1 MSNQKVNLAV
11 RVVMNGDVNGA
22 VYGAAGWA
30 VYGDVNG
37 AVDNDVRWAVRG
49 AVLQSLNVH
58 SHPALADFLLEVPP
72 GAGVA

>member
-1 MSNQKVNLAV
+1 MRSRDVDRAV

-22 VYGAAGWA
+22 VWGATAVA
-30 VYGDVNG
+30 VYGDVAVAVDG
-37 AVDNDVRWAVRG
+37 AVGWAVRG

-58 SHPALADFLLEVPP
+58 SHPALADYLLEVPT

>member
-11 RVVMNGDVNGA
+11 RVVMN
-22 VYGAAGWA
+22 
-30 VYGDVNG
+30 GDVNG

-58 SHPALADFLLEVPP
+58 SHPALADYLREVSP
-72 GAGVA
+72 GAGVE